1 MSARSSLD
9 GELAAYRPCELAE
22 LAGTVGLLLE
32 AADNG
37 TIGYCA
43 IHARI
48 QATLYKAMEKR
59 LEAEKRAG
67 RTATVIP
74 FPGKRK

>member
-1 MSARSSLD
+1 MSAASQLD
-9 GELAAYRPCELAE
+9 GELAAYSPWELSEFAATLE
-22 LAGTVGLLLE
+22 ALLE

-37 TIGYCA
+37 TVGYCA

-48 QATLYKAMEKR
+48 KATLYRAVEKR

-74 FPGKRK
+74 FPSKRK

>member
-1 MSARSSLD
+1 MSAASKLN
-9 GELAAYRPCELAE
+9 GELAAYSPCELGNFAE
-22 LAGTVGLLLE
+22 TVSALLD

-48 QATLYKAMEKR
+48 QATLYRAIEKR
-59 LEAEKRAG
+59 LEAERRAG
-67 RTATVIP
+67 RSATVIP
-74 FPGKRK
+74 FPRKRP